1 MRAKD
6 ILSDNYCTWL
16 YFKFGSPFT
25 HDQKSTHFHILALKK
40 GKFTFG
46 FQFCLGLWFTN
57 IQFWSQ
63 QNFSSNEFQVI
74 LHLIARND
82 SYFAQRPTNSFFLSS
97 WLLCQFQNR
106 VTYIPLIIYLQ
117 KNLLYR
123 LLLLATWPWESGK
136 SSHCS
141 RIVLWET
148 SSSGIQTDSVPNAVV
163 FAYCSVR

>member
-1 MRAKD
+1 MIYRSLTGVLHLEGKLSFINNKMRAKD
-6 ILSDNYCTWL
+6 ILSDNYCIWL

-74 LHLIARND
+74 LLLIARND
-82 SYFAQRPTNSFFLSS
+82 SYFSQRPTNSFFLSS

-106 VTYIPLIIYLQ
+106 VTYIPLIIYC
-117 KNLLYR
+117 
-123 LLLLATWPWESGK
+123 TEES
-136 SSHCS
+136 
-141 RIVLWET
+141 IV
-148 SSSGIQTDSVPNAVV
+148 
-163 FAYCSVR
+163 